1 MTVVLAAVRLCAAAM
16 VLLGL
21 GIVGIGAGLVPRRRD
36 HLVTR
41 ALRMGCRLLLR
52 SLGIHSVMQGPR
64 PTSGSLIVAN
74 HLSWIDIP
82 VALTL
87 WRCTIVAK
95 SEVRHWPVIGTLAA
109 RLGVIWIDRRRP
121 RDLLRVL
128 PQVEDALRRGQ
139 SVLLFPEGTTTSG
152 REILPFRSGLF
163 EAAVRTRAS
172 VCAASLSVSTA
183 AGDHDALCWYGD
195 ETLLANIVRVAALRG
210 ARFSVH
216 MTGPLQQTGVDRK
229 MLARRA
235 RHEAS
240 RRLSSAQRRE
250 AVHGVSLRAKQN
262 LRPIESS
269 EREIFA

>member
-1 MTVVLAAVRLCAAAM
+1 MTVVLAAARLGAAAT
-16 VLLGL
+16 VVLGL
-21 GIVGIGAGLVPRRRD
+21 GIVGIGARLLPRGSD
-36 HLVTR
+36 HLVSGS
-41 ALRMGCRLLLR
+41 LRMGCRLILR
-52 SLGIHSVMQGPR
+52 TLGIHSMVQGPR

-95 SEVRHWPVIGTLAA
+95 SEVRRWPVIGTLAA

-121 RDLLRVL
+121 RDLLRVIPL
-128 PQVEDALRRGQ
+128 VEDSLRRGR

-163 EAAVRTRAS
+163 EAAVRARAS
-172 VCAASLSVSTA
+172 VCAASLSVSTT
-183 AGDHDALCWYGD
+183 AGDRDALCWYGD
-195 ETLLANIVRVAALRG
+195 ETLLANVVRVAALRG
-210 ARFSVH
+210 ARFTVH
-216 MTGPLQQTGVDRK
+216 MTGPLQQTEDDRK
-229 MLARRA
+229 ALARRA
-235 RHEAS
+235 RHEAL
-240 RRLSSAQRRE
+240 RRLSSAQRRA